1 MEAPQKAVVTTAA
14 KQEKLLSKKARELA
28 KMYNF
33 PFVPR
38 RKQPLTDIINTWNL
52 PVIVYGKI
60 RLELY
65 LEHNSPPFFFHPN
78 TAALK
83 VRKLVEAGTSP
94 LTEAGK
100 IKQGDVIVD
109 CTLGLGADSLLMAAA
124 AGPEGEVTGI
134 ESSMLTA
141 LIVKEG
147 LQHFPMPLQE
157 LQQAASRINVLH
169 GRAETILSAMEK
181 NSADIV
187 YLDPM
192 FNTPLSKASGI
203 DPLRKLADYNP
214 VTEELIQLAVKT
226 ARRGVVIKE
235 HTKSPVFEKYGFTV
249 KKRRGASFQYG
260 FLTGKE
266 GEG

>member
-1 MEAPQKAVVTTAA
+1 MTAPQKAVVTTAA
-14 KQEKLLSKKARELA
+14 RQEKLLCKKARELA
-28 KMYNF
+28 GRYDF

-38 RKQPLTDIINTWNL
+38 RKQPLADIIKTWNL
-52 PVIVYGKI
+52 PVVVYGKV

-65 LEHNSPPFFFHPN
+65 LEPNSPPFFFHPN

-83 VRKLVEAGTSP
+83 VRNLIEADTSP

-100 IKQGDVIVD
+100 IEQGDVIVD

-124 AGPEGEVTGI
+124 AGPVGKVIGI

-147 LQHFPMPLQE
+147 LQHFPMPMQE
-157 LQQAASRINVLH
+157 LRQAASRINVLH
-169 GRAETILSAMEK
+169 GRAEKILRGMEK

-192 FNTPLSKASGI
+192 FSTPLSKASGI

-235 HTKSPVFEKYGFTV
+235 HTRSPAFEKYGFTV
-249 KKRRGASFQYG
+249 EKRRNASFQYG
-260 FLTGKE
+260 FLKGKE
-266 GEG
+266 EEV